1 MSTETRS
8 FVHPEGYSLVE
19 PVVPSGTGTDAAE
32 SERSEPP
39 SLSAPSGIT
48 LRRVLRWTLVGSAL
62 YAVGWLLWNN
72 RSVLLP
78 FQIGLVLAYLILPL
92 VNWLEQRIPRVIAI
106 LGVYLIG
113 HILLITFVAFV
124 IPPLVIQANNFI
136 SAFPTLQEIEQ
147 DLAQLLD
154 RYQRTVP
161 SSIQEPLN
169 QGITQMM
176 DTVQSNL
183 TTYMQEAGTF
193 LLTSMLQIVNTV
205 TFVFGFL
212 IVPFWLFYVLKDEQT
227 GMSMLNAMLPGWMRA
242 DFWAVI
248 KIVDRVFS
256 NYIRGQLFLGL
267 VVGVCAGIGLFV
279 LRLFG
284 FKVDFILI
292 LAIIAG
298 VTELIPI
305 IGPVIGAIPAIIL
318 GFFDSPTTGLAVMIL
333 YITIQQ
339 LENNLLVP
347 RIVGGS
353 VGIHPAILMVL
364 FVVLGQTLGL
374 VGIILSAPIAAVVR
388 DIFLY
393 VYGRLGDPPRPA
405 GLLPGLRKD
414 EH

>member
-8 FVHPEGYSLVE
+8 FVHPEDYSLTE
-19 PVVPSGTGTDAAE
+19 PVVPPGAGTDAAE
-32 SERSEPP
+32 AECSEPP
-39 SLSAPSGIT
+39 SLLAPSGIT
-48 LRRVLRWTLVGSAL
+48 LRRVLRWMLVGSAL
-62 YAVGWLLWNN
+62 CALGWLFWSN

-78 FQIGLVLAYLILPL
+78 FQIGLVIAYLILPL
-92 VNWLEQRIPRVIAI
+92 VNWLEQRVPRVIAI

-113 HILLITFVAFV
+113 HILFVAFV
-124 IPPLVIQANNFI
+124 AFVVPPLVIQAGNFI
-136 SAFPTLQEIEQ
+136 GAFPTLQEIEQ
-147 DLAQLLD
+147 DMAQMLD
-154 RYQRTVP
+154 SYQRTVP
-161 SSIQEPLN
+161 ISIQEPLN
-169 QGITQMM
+169 QGITQMV
-176 DTVQSNL
+176 DTLQSNL
-183 TTYMQEAGTF
+183 TTYMQEVGTF

-205 TFVFGFL
+205 TFVLGFF
-212 IVPFWLFYVLKDEQT
+212 IVPFWLFYVLKDEQA
-227 GMSMLNAMLPGWMRA
+227 GVSRLNTMVPDWMRA
-242 DFWAVI
+242 DFWAMI
-248 KIVDRVFS
+248 KMVDRVFS
-256 NYIRGQLFLGL
+256 SYIRGQLFLGL

-318 GFFDSPTTGLAVMIL
+318 GFFDSPTTGLVVTIL

-339 LENNLLVP
+339 LENNFLVP

-388 DIFLY
+388 DMFLY

-405 GLLPGLRKD
+405 GLLPGLQKD

>member
-1 MSTETRS
+1 MSTETRN
-8 FVHPEGYSLVE
+8 FVHSEGYSLTE
-19 PVVPSGTGTDAAE
+19 PGVPPGVDPDAARAE
-32 SERSEPP
+32 CSEPP
-39 SLSAPSGIT
+39 SALAPSRIT
-48 LRRVLRWTLVGSAL
+48 LRRVLRWMLVGIAL
-62 YAVGWLLWNN
+62 CALGWLFWNN

-78 FQIGLVLAYLILPL
+78 FQIGLVIAYLILPL
-92 VNWLEQRIPRVIAI
+92 VNWLEQRVPRVIAI

-113 HILLITFVAFV
+113 HILFVAFV
-124 IPPLVIQANNFI
+124 AFVVPPLVIQAGNFI
-136 SAFPTLQEIEQ
+136 GAFPTLQEIEQ
-147 DLAQLLD
+147 DMAQLLD

-161 SSIQEPLN
+161 ISIQEPLN
-169 QGITQMM
+169 QGITQMV
-176 DTVQSNL
+176 DTLQSNL
-183 TTYMQEAGTF
+183 TTYMQEVGTF

-205 TFVFGFL
+205 TFVLGFF
-212 IVPFWLFYVLKDEQT
+212 IVPFWLFYVLKDEQA
-227 GMSMLNAMLPGWMRA
+227 GVSRLNTMLPDWMRA
-242 DFWAVI
+242 DFWAMI
-248 KIVDRVFS
+248 KMVDRVFS
-256 NYIRGQLFLGL
+256 SYIRGQLFLGF
-267 VVGVCAGIGLFV
+267 VVGVCAGLGLFI

-318 GFFDSPTTGLAVMIL
+318 GFFDSPTTGLAVTIL

-339 LENNLLVP
+339 LENNFLVP

-388 DIFLY
+388 DMFLY
-393 VYGRLGDPPRPA
+393 FYGRLGDPPRPA
-405 GLLPGLRKD
+405 GLLPELRKD
-414 EH
+414 AH